1 MCYWYGMGQRRYNH
15 SEIRSWFLMD
25 SEKNISGGVAIEHF
39 GSKLATGYGCD
50 AHLGEPLKGERRE
63 RSKINLGTELRL
75 SLLEPERNHERLSV
89 RPCLFNRRLELD
101 PAQTD
106 PAPDFTGSGSGKT
119 GSRSSFCR
127 IQIRFLPDLVPVA
140 ITLSINR
147 VTLYCRCHD
156 LLGCN
161 AAAGSGASLL
171 LLCGLARAAWINS
184 KVEYLETY
192 RLQKIVSRGNETNRP
207 N

>member
-1 MCYWYGMGQRRYNH
+1 MGQRRYNH

-140 ITLSINR
+140 AGSRVLHGLSGPVQALSLAVERSGIIELASGAARTGVDVGVEGVGPAGHLLHPSPLSSNITLFLWVGGRTI
-147 VTLYCRCHD
+147 
-156 LLGCN
+156 
-161 AAAGSGASLL
+161 
-171 LLCGLARAAWINS
+171 
-184 KVEYLETY
+184 
-192 RLQKIVSRGNETNRP
+192 
-207 N
+207 